1 MLLPLDPA
9 APGLV
14 AALENDPFYRSISTG
29 FEPDVSAARE
39 ALAGY
44 FTYSIS
50 EASALGRC
58 VRPSDPSLGVATW
71 LLPVSPAVHQQVAA
85 GKRAFLHENLSPAGA
100 RNYDRI
106 IEFMHAKS
114 ATVVAAGAWY
124 LSIVAVA
131 PTAQGRGLG
140 QQLLAPTLT
149 EADARGAVTY
159 LETFTPRNLAFYQ
172 RLGFSPVA
180 NFHEP
185 TSNSDYHL
193 LTREPVPP
201 R

>member
-39 ALAGY
+39 ALAGN
-44 FTYSIS
+44 FTYSIG

-58 VRPSDPSLGVATW
+58 VRPSDPSLGVAAW
-71 LLPVSPAVHQQVAA
+71 LLPVSAAVHQQVAA